1 MQLVTG
7 VTAESYARSQ
17 HVTVRDAYEVAMRCA
32 YGQVRL
38 PPPPSPIM
46 SFISRPYSARNNSS
60 RPATAASRPG
70 TARPQTAASSP
81 PEGRFIIA
89 LLEGRGVGREVGMAA
104 LDKETGRVALIQVTL
119 SFCTVVSG

>member
-1 MQLVTG
+1 
-7 VTAESYARSQ
+7 
-17 HVTVRDAYEVAMRCA
+17 
-32 YGQVRL
+32 
-38 PPPPSPIM
+38 M
-46 SFISRPYSARNNSS
+46 SFVSRPYSARNNSS

-104 LDKETGRVALIQVTL
+104 LDKETGRVALIQVLLT
-119 SFCTVVSG
+119 SFETVSH